1 MPELPMSPIV
11 GFYQRHRL
19 NILRSS
25 YIILLF
31 TTLHSLSSG
40 TGAKDAIRRIAKG
53 KKSHGDLSGNDEEM
67 TEEHI
72 QKRKLKR
79 SSDFL
84 LKIIMRD
91 RKCVLLFAA
100 QAFLLVIRTFLS
112 LRVATLDGRLVST
125 LVKAQY
131 SQFLKILLG
140 QWMLLGIPAS
150 LLTL

>member
-40 TGAKDAIRRIAKG
+40 TSAKDAIRRIAKG
-53 KKSHGDLSGNDEEM
+53 KKSHGDLSGNEPMDESATNEQQEEKEVMDSHGNDEEM

-72 QKRKLKR
+72 QREN
-79 SSDFL
+79 
-84 LKIIMRD
+84 
-91 RKCVLLFAA
+91 
-100 QAFLLVIRTFLS
+100 
-112 LRVATLDGRLVST
+112 
-125 LVKAQY
+125 
-131 SQFLKILLG
+131 
-140 QWMLLGIPAS
+140 
-150 LLTL
+150 